1 MGDPDALPFYQQNA
15 PTAAGSYLVIEL
27 LPRA

>member
-1 MGDPDALPFYQQNA
+1 MGDPEALPLYQSGS